1 MSVPAEQ
8 SVEHHYLGRRST
20 SENQQPKPSASTS
33 PPRRQGDRSSGD
45 DDAAPRLP
53 VFVRFHD
60 LRAAGI
66 VSNWPQLYNLIDD
79 YGFPGGMM
87 LSPNCR
93 VWNVGDVRAWL
104 DTRPSER
111 KKVVA
116 PRSIKEE
123 EAA

>member
-1 MSVPAEQ
+1 MRTPAEQ
-8 SVEHHYLGRRST
+8 SAEHHYLGRRST
-20 SENQQPKPSASTS
+20 SGQQPKTPASTS
-33 PPRRQGDRSSGD
+33 PPQRQGDRSSGD

-60 LRAAGI
+60 LRAAKI
-66 VSNWPQLYNLIDD
+66 VGNWAQLYNLIND
-79 YGFPGGMM
+79 YGFPAGVM
-87 LSPNCR
+87 LSPNIR
-93 VWNVGDVRAWL
+93 AWNIEDVRAWL

-116 PRSIKEE
+116 PRHIKEE